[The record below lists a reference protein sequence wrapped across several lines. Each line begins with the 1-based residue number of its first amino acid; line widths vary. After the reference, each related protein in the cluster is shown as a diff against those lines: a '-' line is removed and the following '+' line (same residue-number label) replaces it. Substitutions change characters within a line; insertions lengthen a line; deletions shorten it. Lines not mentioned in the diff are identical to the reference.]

1 MGSKV
6 PEFESW
12 NSTKKMFCSNTFFI
26 FTREFALA
34 RDIVLDPSHAKGI
47 LGGEDLEDVL
57 NQKESD
63 EYFTF
68 TKGFFL
74 LPCDSIE
81 QSFSRPKNY
90 LNTWLKMISNNSYYE
105 KKQNAKINKQF
116 TLAFTRF
123 EYANLFHTTT
133 NIYNAFLSMIFFKK
147 EPEETSILLVDGHPK
162 GSLDVI
168 WPQLF
173 NKVTRIGSIK
183 DLTQYKELVWVEL
196 GYNSPMRNQ
205 KAANIPLAEEFREF
219 FLEKHGVDPKGHELD
234 CSSVNVLFIWRRDYV
249 AHPRNPRGKVSRK
262 IKNEKELVNYVKSSF
277 KNVNVKD
284 YQLDKLSMST
294 QLSIITETDILIG
307 MHGAGLTHTM
317 FLPKHAGLLEFF
329 PKYSRVKN
337 RAFQAIARFRNLYYE
352 YWHNKEAGYEY
363 HGDYTAIPVSIVAQ
377 KLQSILKKME
387 CKY

>member
-1 MGSKV
+1 
-6 PEFESW
+6 
-12 NSTKKMFCSNTFFI
+12 
-26 FTREFALA
+26 
-34 RDIVLDPSHAKGI
+34 
-47 LGGEDLEDVL
+47 
-57 NQKESD
+57 
-63 EYFTF
+63 
-68 TKGFFL
+68 
-74 LPCDSIE
+74 
-81 QSFSRPKNY
+81 
-90 LNTWLKMISNNSYYE
+90 
-105 KKQNAKINKQF
+105 
-116 TLAFTRF
+116 
-123 EYANLFHTTT
+123 
-133 NIYNAFLSMIFFKK
+133 MIFFKK

-317 FLPKHAGLLEFF
+317 FLYIYIYIYA
-329 PKYSRVKN
+329 
-337 RAFQAIARFRNLYYE
+337 
-352 YWHNKEAGYEY
+352 
-363 HGDYTAIPVSIVAQ
+363 
-377 KLQSILKKME
+377 
-387 CKY
+387 

>member
-1 MGSKV
+1 
-6 PEFESW
+6 
-12 NSTKKMFCSNTFFI
+12 
-26 FTREFALA
+26 
-34 RDIVLDPSHAKGI
+34 
-47 LGGEDLEDVL
+47 
-57 NQKESD
+57 
-63 EYFTF
+63 
-68 TKGFFL
+68 
-74 LPCDSIE
+74 
-81 QSFSRPKNY
+81 
-90 LNTWLKMISNNSYYE
+90 MISNNSYYE

>member
-105 KKQNAKINKQF
+105 KSK
-116 TLAFTRF
+116 
-123 EYANLFHTTT
+123 
-133 NIYNAFLSMIFFKK
+133 M
-147 EPEETSILLVDGHPK
+147 
-162 GSLDVI
+162 
-168 WPQLF
+168 
-173 NKVTRIGSIK
+173 
-183 DLTQYKELVWVEL
+183 
-196 GYNSPMRNQ
+196 
-205 KAANIPLAEEFREF
+205 
-219 FLEKHGVDPKGHELD
+219 
-234 CSSVNVLFIWRRDYV
+234 
-249 AHPRNPRGKVSRK
+249 
-262 IKNEKELVNYVKSSF
+262 
-277 KNVNVKD
+277 
-284 YQLDKLSMST
+284 
-294 QLSIITETDILIG
+294 
-307 MHGAGLTHTM
+307 
-317 FLPKHAGLLEFF
+317 
-329 PKYSRVKN
+329 
-337 RAFQAIARFRNLYYE
+337 
-352 YWHNKEAGYEY
+352 
-363 HGDYTAIPVSIVAQ
+363 
-377 KLQSILKKME
+377 LK
-387 CKY
+387 

>member
-12 NSTKKMFCSNTFFI
+12 NSTKKMFCSNTVFI
-26 FTREFALA
+26 FNREFALA
-34 RDIVLDPSHAKGI
+34 RDFVLDPSHAKGI

-234 CSSVNVLFIWRRDYV
+234 CS
-249 AHPRNPRGKVSRK
+249 
-262 IKNEKELVNYVKSSF
+262 
-277 KNVNVKD
+277 
-284 YQLDKLSMST
+284 
-294 QLSIITETDILIG
+294 
-307 MHGAGLTHTM
+307 
-317 FLPKHAGLLEFF
+317 
-329 PKYSRVKN
+329 
-337 RAFQAIARFRNLYYE
+337 
-352 YWHNKEAGYEY
+352 
-363 HGDYTAIPVSIVAQ
+363 
-377 KLQSILKKME
+377 
-387 CKY
+387 